1 MKNQFFFVFLIS
13 SLLLASCGNSKKEI
27 QTALDKINADGLKEK
42 FSTLAS
48 DNFKGRAPS
57 TLGEE
62 RTIKYL
68 EEQFKKSGLKP
79 GNGDSYLQEIPF
91 VKITTDLN
99 SITAV
104 IKSKNETLNL
114 SVPKDFVVGTTRVV
128 DNTSLKNSEMIFAG
142 YGIVAPEYNWN
153 DYAGL
158 NVKGKTVVVLVNDP
172 GFATGDKNLFNGNAM
187 TYYGRWTYKFEEAAR
202 QGAAGLIIIHE
213 TDAAGYPWSVVENSW
228 TGTRFYLET
237 PDKNMSNC
245 EFNGWITTETAQ
257 KIFAMSGLDYK
268 KEIAAATQRGFKPIV
283 LTSNMSLSFK
293 SKFAY
298 TKSNNVIAVLP
309 GKELADEYIIYT
321 AHWDHFGVRPNTVQG
336 DSILNG
342 ALDNATGVAGIMQ
355 IAEAFAALPKPQK
368 RSIVFLSV
376 TGEEAGLLGSDYYVK
391 HPLFPLNKTTAVIN
405 LDALNIFG
413 KTKDITLNGYK
424 DSELDDYAEKVV
436 KENGRYVVPE
446 PTPEKGTYFR
456 SDHFSFAKAGVP
468 SLYFGSGI
476 DNVEHGKQ
484 WGLDQSAKWLREN
497 YHKPSDEYK
506 PEIWKFDGMV
516 DDLKIIFEVGYDLSM
531 TNKFPNWLEGSPYK
545 ANRDTM
551 MK

>member
-1 MKNQFFFVFLIS
+1 MRNQIFVVFLIS
-13 SLLLASCGNSKKEI
+13 SLLLVSCSNSKKEV

-42 FSTLAS
+42 ISILAS
-48 DNFKGRAPS
+48 DDFKGRAPS

-68 EEQFKKSGLKP
+68 EEQFKKIGLQP
-79 GNGDSYLQEIPF
+79 GNGNSYLQEIPF
-91 VKITTDLN
+91 VKITTELN
-99 SITAV
+99 SIAAV

-153 DYAGL
+153 DYAGI
-158 NVKGKTVVVLVNDP
+158 NGKGKTVVVLVNDP
-172 GFATGDKNLFNGNAM
+172 GFATGDKNLFNGKAM

-245 EFNGWITTETAQ
+245 EFNGWVTTETAQ
-257 KIFAMSGLDYK
+257 KIFEMSGLDYK
-268 KEIAAATQRGFKPIV
+268 KKIASAAQREFKPIT
-283 LTSNMSLSFK
+283 LSSNMSISFK

-309 GKELADEYIIYT
+309 GKELADEYIIYS
-321 AHWDHFGVRPNTVQG
+321 AHWDHFGVRPNTAQG

-342 ALDNATGVAGIMQ
+342 ALDNATGVAGILQ
-355 IAEAFAALPKPQK
+355 VAEAFAALPQPQK
-368 RSIVFLSV
+368 RSIIFLSV
-376 TGEEAGLLGSDYYVK
+376 TGEEAGLLGSDYYAK
-391 HPLFPLNKTTAVIN
+391 HPLFPLNKTAAVIN

-413 KTKDITLNGYK
+413 KTKDITLTGYK
-424 DSELDDYAEKVV
+424 DSGLDDYAEKVI
-436 KENGRYVVPE
+436 KEYGRYVVPE

-456 SDHFSFAKAGVP
+456 SDHFSFAKVGVP
-468 SLYFGSGI
+468 SLYFGSGM
-476 DNVEHGKQ
+476 DNIEHGKQ

-497 YHKPSDEYK
+497 YHKPSDEYR
-506 PEIWKFDGMV
+506 PDIRKF
-516 DDLKIIFEVGYDLSM
+516 
-531 TNKFPNWLEGSPYK
+531 
-545 ANRDTM
+545 
-551 MK
+551 

>member
-1 MKNQFFFVFLIS
+1 MKNQLFFVFLIS
-13 SLLLASCGNSKKEI
+13 SLLLVSCSNGQKEI

-42 FSTLAS
+42 ISILAS
-48 DNFKGRAPS
+48 DDFKGRAPS

-68 EEQFKKSGLKP
+68 KDQFKKIGLKP
-79 GNGDSYLQEIPF
+79 GNGNSYLQEIPF

-99 SITAV
+99 SISAV
-104 IKSKNETLNL
+104 IRSKNETLNL
-114 SVPKDFVVGTTRVV
+114 SVPKDFVVGTTRIV

-172 GFATGDKNLFNGNAM
+172 GFATGDKNLFNGKAM

-237 PDKNMSNC
+237 ADKNMSNC
-245 EFNGWITTETAQ
+245 EFNGWVTTEAAQ
-257 KIFAMSGLDYK
+257 KIFKMSGLDYK
-268 KEIAAATQRGFKPIV
+268 KEIAAAAQRGFKPIA
-283 LTSNMSLSFK
+283 LSSKISISFK

-298 TKSNNVIAVLP
+298 TKSNNAIAVLP

-321 AHWDHFGVRPNTVQG
+321 AHWDHFGVRPSTAQG

-342 ALDNATGVAGIMQ
+342 ALDNATGVAGILQ
-355 IAEAFAALPKPQK
+355 IAEAFAALPQPQK
-368 RSIVFLSV
+368 RSIIFLSV
-376 TGEEAGLLGSDYYVK
+376 TGEEAGLLGSDFYAK
-391 HPLFPLNKTTAVIN
+391 HPLFPLNKTAAVIN

-413 KTKDITLNGYK
+413 KTKDITLAGYK

-456 SDHFSFAKAGVP
+456 SDHFSFAKVGVP
-468 SLYFGSGI
+468 SLYFGSGM
-476 DNVEHGKQ
+476 DNIEHGKQ

-506 PEIWKFDGMV
+506 PDIWKFDGMV
-516 DDLKIIFEVGYDLSM
+516 DDLKIIFKVGYDLSM
-531 TNKFPNWLEGSPYK
+531 TNKFPNWLEASPYK
-545 ANRDTM
+545 ANRDAM

>member
-1 MKNQFFFVFLIS
+1 MRNQIFVVFLIS
-13 SLLLASCGNSKKEI
+13 SLLLVRCSNSKKEV

-42 FSTLAS
+42 ISILAS
-48 DNFKGRAPS
+48 DDFKGRAPS

-68 EEQFKKSGLKP
+68 EEQFKKIGLQP
-79 GNGDSYLQEIPF
+79 GNGNSYLQEIPF
-91 VKITTDLN
+91 VKITTELN
-99 SITAV
+99 SIAAV

-172 GFATGDKNLFNGNAM
+172 GFATGDKNLFNGKAM

-245 EFNGWITTETAQ
+245 EFNGWVTTETAQ
-257 KIFAMSGLDYK
+257 KIFEMSGLDYK
-268 KEIAAATQRGFKPIV
+268 KEIASAAQRGFKPII
-283 LTSNMSLSFK
+283 LSSNMSISFK

-298 TKSNNVIAVLP
+298 TKSNNVIGVLP
-309 GKELADEYIIYT
+309 GKELADEYIIYS
-321 AHWDHFGVRPNTVQG
+321 AHWDHFGVRPNTAQG

-342 ALDNATGVAGIMQ
+342 ALDNATGVAGILQ
-355 IAEAFAALPKPQK
+355 VAEAFAALPQPQK
-368 RSIVFLSV
+368 RSIIFLSV
-376 TGEEAGLLGSDYYVK
+376 TGEEAGLLGSDYYAK
-391 HPLFPLNKTTAVIN
+391 HPLFPLNKTAAVIN

-413 KTKDITLNGYK
+413 KTKDITLAGYK
-424 DSELDDYAEKVV
+424 DSGLDDYAEKVI
-436 KENGRYVVPE
+436 KEYGRYVVPE

-456 SDHFSFAKAGVP
+456 SDHFSFAKVGVP
-468 SLYFGSGI
+468 SLYFGSGM
-476 DNVEHGKQ
+476 DNIEHGKQ

-506 PEIWKFDGMV
+506 PDIWKFDGMV

-545 ANRDTM
+545 ANRDAM